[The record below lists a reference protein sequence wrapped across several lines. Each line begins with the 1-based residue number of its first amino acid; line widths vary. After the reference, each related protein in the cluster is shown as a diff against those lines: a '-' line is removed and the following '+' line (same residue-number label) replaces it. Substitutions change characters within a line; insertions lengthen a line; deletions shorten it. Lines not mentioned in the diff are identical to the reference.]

1 MLPDMAL
8 RIQHSLAAGLV
19 VVALACDPTEA
30 PQTGECAMAET
41 ASARFAID
49 VGGWPASGDNL
60 EIDAT
65 CTVGAGAPA
74 IVLEC
79 MDGATAR
86 SVTVQ
91 LDAAPA
97 LPVPLAIG
105 ASVELTLRRKA
116 DAGPGRGFF
125 RVRSPDGAL
134 LLAGSHSFSS
144 VPGGDAGF
152 FAPLSVALDLETC
165 DERKT
170 DECRLEQ
177 KVILEFGDGA
187 ASTRVPHGVAAKL
200 PSGHEV
206 RVGRAMLSMSSGD
219 PKVCPLD
226 ETTPET
232 YEFLLAGPAT

>member
-1 MLPDMAL
+1 MLRDMAFT
-8 RIQHSLAAGLV
+8 IHHSLAGLV
-19 VVALACDPTEA
+19 VLALACDPTEQ
-30 PQTGECAMAET
+30 PEPTGECALAEV
-41 ASARFAID
+41 ASARFSID
-49 VGGWPASGDNL
+49 VGGWPAGGDTL
-60 EIDAT
+60 EIASM

-79 MDGATAR
+79 EDGGTKR
-86 SVTVQ
+86 LVTVQ
-91 LDAAPA
+91 WDPAPA
-97 LPVPLAIG
+97 LAVPLTMG

-116 DAGPGRGFF
+116 DAEPDRGVFTVRGPE
-125 RVRSPDGAL
+125 GAL
-134 LLAGSHSFSS
+134 LLAGSRSFSS
-144 VPGGDAGF
+144 VPGGDAEF
-152 FAPLSVALDLETC
+152 FAPLSVAIDLETC

-187 ASTRVPHGVAAKL
+187 TSTRVPHGAAATL
-200 PSGHEV
+200 PSGHQV

-232 YEFLLAGPAT
+232 YEFLIAGPAT